1 MCRVLAATFSGHDH
15 GATSVV
21 IIRVHPRLSVFIRV
35 PTFTLTELMLSR
47 VASNLYW
54 LSRYVE
60 RAENTARVLDVA
72 WRMSLLV
79 KEPRLQDQEWFAP
92 LNITGTLFPFSG
104 RHSTVCAKEVL
115 HFMALDPENPSS
127 IRSCAQHAREN
138 ARAIRGSITSEMWEV
153 LNGTWLEMQQMDE
166 EQPQRPR
173 HLVVLRLGQGEEP
186 PLPRRHLR
194 HDAPRRR
201 LPLHAAGHAHGAR
214 RLDGADPGRE
224 VPHPAAEREGCRRR
238 GGLLPVVRGAALGVR
253 LRGLP
258 QGLPGRDHAACGWP
272 NSSSCARTCR
282 GACTSACARCRTR
295 STSCATTAP
304 PRRCARPGRS
314 LAQLRYGRISDIFA
328 TGLHEYLTDYLD
340 AMQELSAQIQK
351 SFFAPTL
358 VD

>member
-1 MCRVLAATFSGHDH
+1 
-15 GATSVV
+15 
-21 IIRVHPRLSVFIRV
+21 
-35 PTFTLTELMLSR
+35 MLSR

-166 EQPQRPR
+166 DRMTARGVSTFFDWVKERS
-173 HLVVLRLGQGEEP
+173 HLFRGVTFGTMRRDAAYHVTRLGTHVERADSTARILDVKYHILLPSVKDVGGAVDYYQWSAVLRSVSAFEAYRKVYRDVITPIRLAE
-186 PLPRRHLR
+186 LLILR
-194 HDAPRRR
+194 DDIP
-201 LPLHAAGHAHGAR
+201 
-214 RLDGADPGRE
+214 
-224 VPHPAAEREGCRRR
+224 
-238 GGLLPVVRGAALGVR
+238 
-253 LRGLP
+253 
-258 QGLPGRDHAACGWP
+258 
-272 NSSSCARTCR
+272 
-282 GACTSACARCRTR
+282 
-295 STSCATTAP
+295 
-304 PRRCARPGRS
+304 RS
-314 LAQLRYGRISDIFA
+314 LHFCMRQVQDTLEIVKNDRSAETQRLAGQILSQLRYGRITDIFA

-340 AMQELSAQIQK
+340 SMQGLSVQIQK

-358 VD
+358 NT